1 MDTPELDHL
10 IGNQTW
16 VTDSMGATMHHSE
29 LAEVIKAEI
38 VTDDEDVLIG
48 LIAKIQADS
57 RKSFSKKKIIEL
69 IEEWT

>member
-16 VTDSMGATMHHSE
+16 MTDSMGVTMLRSE

>member
-16 VTDSMGATMHHSE
+16 VTDSMGVTMLRSE
-29 LAEVIKAEI
+29 LAEAIKAEI

-69 IEEWT
+69 IEEWA